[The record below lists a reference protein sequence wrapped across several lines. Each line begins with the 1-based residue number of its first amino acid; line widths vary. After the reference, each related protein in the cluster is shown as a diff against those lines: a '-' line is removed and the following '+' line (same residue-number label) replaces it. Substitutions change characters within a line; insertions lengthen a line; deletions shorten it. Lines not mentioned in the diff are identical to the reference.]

1 MKTLVILRSDPA
13 SSPRGAEA
21 VRVALGLAS
30 EALDVELLCLGPGV
44 RALGP
49 SPWDLE
55 DGRALE
61 DNRRRLGAAGVRV
74 LAAGGGE
81 IEPGLGAARITATEA
96 AERMAAA
103 ARLLPF

>member
-1 MKTLVILRSDPA
+1 MKALVILRSDPA

-30 EALDVELLCLGPGV
+30 EALEVDLLCMGPGV

-49 SPWDLE
+49 SPWELE

-61 DNRRRLGAAGVRV
+61 DNRRRLGAAGVTI
-74 LAAGGGE
+74 LAAGEGE
-81 IEPGLGAARITATEA
+81 IDPGLEAGRITLEEA
-96 AERMAAA
+96 AERMAGAE
-103 ARLLPF
+103 RLLPF